1 MSKNTKIKGGV
12 ILLGLL
18 FFQAIE
24 WGLII
29 LATIQ
34 LISFCVERVVNV
46 WAGQEFRTKLHQ
58 MFPKWS
64 MLDNESRIKFK
75 RPLSFIWKKVKEFFM
90 HNFEEEVAV
99 EEDA

>member
-1 MSKNTKIKGGV
+1 MSKNVKVKGLAVLIGF
-12 ILLGLL
+12 L
-18 FFQAIE
+18 FFQTIE
-24 WGLII
+24 WSLII

-64 MLDNESRIKFK
+64 TMDDMSRIRFK
-75 RPLSFIWKKVKEFFM
+75 RPLSFIWKKVKEFFT
-90 HNFEEEVAV
+90 HDFEAEAVA

>member
-12 ILLGLL
+12 ILLGFL

-29 LATIQ
+29 LATVQ
-34 LISFCVERVVNV
+34 LVSFCVERVVNV

-64 MLDNESRIKFK
+64 TMDDMDRIKFK
-75 RPLSFIWKKVKEFFM
+75 RPLAFIWKKVKEFFM
-90 HNFEEEVAV
+90 RDFEAEAA